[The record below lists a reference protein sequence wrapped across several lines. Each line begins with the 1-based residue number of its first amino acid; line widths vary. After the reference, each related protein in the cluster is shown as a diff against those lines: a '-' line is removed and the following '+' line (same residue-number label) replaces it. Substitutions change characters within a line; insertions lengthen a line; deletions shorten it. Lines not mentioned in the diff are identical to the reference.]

1 MQEVGGG
8 GFYRVR
14 KHVALFSFSAVDF
27 QWDKNKA
34 AVGSDIQCF
43 LVTLCGPLIIE
54 KSPAAASAP
63 SGSGG
68 KS

>member
-1 MQEVGGG
+1 MQEGEGGG

-27 QWDKNKA
+27 FWDKNKA
-34 AVGSDIQCF
+34 AIESDIQCG
-43 LVTLCGPLIIE
+43 VTLCGPLIIE